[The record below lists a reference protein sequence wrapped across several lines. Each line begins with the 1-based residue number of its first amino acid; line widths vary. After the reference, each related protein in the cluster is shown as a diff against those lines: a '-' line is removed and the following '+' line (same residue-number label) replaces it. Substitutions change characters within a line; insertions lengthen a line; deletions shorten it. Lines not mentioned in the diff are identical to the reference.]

1 MQELL
6 HLVVWLKVA
15 GRRLIVT
22 LVKVR
27 LIQLL
32 LLLLL
37 KLLPL
42 PKHVSDQESIQQLM
56 QALGYLSLS

>member
-42 PKHVSDQESIQQLM
+42 PKHVSDQESIQ
-56 QALGYLSLS
+56 